1 MPMTRPS
8 TPPVA
13 ILLAGG
19 LGTRFDAAG
28 RRNKLLTAL
37 PGDPLNRPV
46 ALASAHALL
55 AVLPR
60 VIAVVRPDS
69 ADLENI
75 LLQAGC
81 EVVMTHATKRG
92 MGATLAAGIKT
103 AQDEAAPPGL
113 EHLDGWLVALADMPY
128 ISPLTIR
135 SIAGGLTSPEAIV
148 APSFQG
154 QRGHPVAFGSAY
166 TSRLAAL
173 DGDIGARDLLIDGH
187 ITIVDVDD
195 AGIVRDIDTPDDLR

>member
-1 MPMTRPS
+1 M
-8 TPPVA
+8 A

-28 RRNKLLTAL
+28 RRNKLLAAL
-37 PGDPLNRPV
+37 PGDPEHRPV

-69 ADLENI
+69 AELENI

-81 EVVMTHATKRG
+81 EVVMSHATKRG
-92 MGATLAAGIKT
+92 MGASLAAGVRA
-103 AQDEAAPPGL
+103 AQDEAPPPGL

-128 ISPLTIR
+128 LQPHTIR
-135 SIAGGLTSPEAIV
+135 AVADGLTSPDAIV
-148 APSFQG
+148 APAYQG

-195 AGIVRDIDTPDDLR
+195 ESIVRDIDTPDDLR

>member
-28 RRNKLLTAL
+28 RRNKLLAPL

-69 ADLENI
+69 AELENV

-81 EVVMTHATKRG
+81 EVVMSHATKRG
-92 MGATLAAGIKT
+92 MGATLAAGI
-103 AQDEAAPPGL
+103 QSCVDEAPPPGSNISTA
-113 EHLDGWLVALADMPY
+113 GWLRWP
-128 ISPLTIR
+128 TCR
-135 SIAGGLTSPEAIV
+135 TSPPYDSRHCRRAHF
-148 APSFQG
+148 A
-154 QRGHPVAFGSAY
+154 RGHCRAELSGTARPSG
-166 TSRLAAL
+166 RLRFRL
-173 DGDIGARDLLIDGH
+173 HLPPGRPRRRYRRARV
-187 ITIVDVDD
+187 VD
-195 AGIVRDIDTPDDLR
+195 